1 MKRYLLL
8 LLALCVL
15 CLTPGCS
22 TVGDTD
28 GTKGPALDYEQWD
41 TVLSAA
47 EGTSVTFYGWG
58 GNELVND
65 WIDDTLIPYCQETYG
80 ITVERVAMDID
91 MILNKLSG
99 DKAAGN
105 SDGSIDLIW
114 INGENFATAKENGL
128 LFGPFCQYLPNFNA
142 YVDASS
148 PEVTTDFG
156 VDIEGYEAPYA
167 KAQLVLICDSAVV
180 SDPPASAQEL
190 LAFCQEHLRSVF
202 LLTQSF

>member
-22 TVGDTD
+22 TAGDTD

-99 DKAAGN
+99 NPDPLTALEGT
-105 SDGSIDLIW
+105 DLCFRIYM
-114 INGENFATAKENGL
+114 E
-128 LFGPFCQYLPNFNA
+128 LFGNFFHFPCLNIEFSLKN
-142 YVDASS
+142 VGSS
-148 PEVTTDFG
+148 
-156 VDIEGYEAPYA
+156 EGTNSR
-167 KAQLVLICDSAVV
+167 LIALHSCKII
-180 SDPPASAQEL
+180 
-190 LAFCQEHLRSVF
+190 SVRIF
-202 LLTQSF
+202 